1 MRVRSRQPLLDG
13 AAALRVRRV
22 LYLNGLRGGQID
34 DAMQEIELRAL
45 ERPPRDRASST
56 AWACV
61 VATNLAAD
69 VHRGKTRHQAA
80 DLGAEMQTMAMDVA
94 EPVGLRDAV
103 RASLAALPPELRAT
117 VVLRFYADF
126 TVPEIAAAM
135 AIPQGTVKS
144 RLHRAVSQLRQS
156 LPMEARTT

>member
-1 MRVRSRQPLLDG
+1 VHVWRRQPLLD
-13 AAALRVRRV
+13 ASAALRVRRL

-45 ERPPRDRASST
+45 ERPPRDRMAAT

-61 VATNLAAD
+61 VATNLAVD
-69 VHRGKTRHQAA
+69 VHRRAERQESAILPAA
-80 DLGAEMQTMAMDVA
+80 DRVADPDVA
-94 EPVGLRDAV
+94 DPVGLRDTI
-103 RASLAALPPELRAT
+103 RTGLAALPADLRAT

-135 AIPQGTVKS
+135 AVPEGTVKS
-144 RLHRAVSQLRQS
+144 RLHRAVSELRRC
-156 LPMEARTT
+156 LPMEAMT

>member
-1 MRVRSRQPLLDG
+1 MYVRRQPLLDQ
-13 AAALRVRRV
+13 AAVLRVRRV

-45 ERPPRDRASST
+45 EHPPRDRASST

-69 VHRGKTRHQAA
+69 VHRRASRSQAA
-80 DLGAEMQTMAMDVA
+80 DLVPATPTTSMDMG
-94 EPVGLRDAV
+94 EPIGLREAV
-103 RASLAALPPELRAT
+103 RTSLATLAPELRAT

-135 AIPQGTVKS
+135 VVPEGTVKS
-144 RLHRAVSQLRQS
+144 RLHRAVGQLRQC
-156 LPMEARTT
+156 LPMEART

>member
-1 MRVRSRQPLLDG
+1 VRALRRQPLLDG
-13 AAALRVRRV
+13 AAALRVRRL

-45 ERPPRDRASST
+45 ERPPRDRGTTT

-61 VATNLAAD
+61 VATNLAMD
-69 VHRGKTRHQAA
+69 VHRRAGWQESAGVFVDDGT
-80 DLGAEMQTMAMDVA
+80 DVG
-94 EPVGLRDAV
+94 EDPGLREAV
-103 RASLAALPPELRAT
+103 RSGLAALPADLRAT

-135 AIPQGTVKS
+135 VVPEGTVKS
-144 RLHRAVSQLRQS
+144 RLHRAMRELRRC
-156 LPMEARTT
+156 LPMEAMR